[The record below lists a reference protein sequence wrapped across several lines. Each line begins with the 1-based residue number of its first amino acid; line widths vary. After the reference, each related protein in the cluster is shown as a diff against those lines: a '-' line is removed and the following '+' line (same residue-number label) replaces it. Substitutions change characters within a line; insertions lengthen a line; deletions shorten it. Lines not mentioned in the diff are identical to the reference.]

1 MDPSEIELNSVAK
14 LFEYEK
20 ISREID
26 QCNHIDDLKNIAK
39 SYVKLNLAQLEL
51 FLQSDTNYNI
61 NKKVDPEK

>member
-1 MDPSEIELNSVAK
+1 MNPSEIELNSVTK

-39 SYVKLNLAQLEL
+39 YYVKLNLTQQEL
-51 FLQSDTNYNI
+51 LLQFDTKLWY
-61 NKKVDPEK
+61 K

>member
-1 MDPSEIELNSVAK
+1 MNPSEIELNSVTK

-39 SYVKLNLAQLEL
+39 SYVKLNLSQLEL
-51 FLQSDTNYNI
+51 FLQFDTNYNI

>member
-1 MDPSEIELNSVAK
+1 MNPSEIELNSVTK

-39 SYVKLNLAQLEL
+39 SYVKLNLAQQEL
-51 FLQSDTNYNI
+51 LLQFDTKLWY
-61 NKKVDPEK
+61 K

>member
-51 FLQSDTNYNI
+51 FLQFDTNYNI